1 LTVIISRGAPVRA
14 LATLPWSGEST
25 TTLTASSGGSVPLW
39 GGRAATYEQIV
50 FTQPWIYAAV
60 RTFYLAL
67 SRLPEKVYLGLEGD
81 ERRRTRSHDLARLLR
96 SPFPGSSSFH
106 RKGELV
112 FNLFTYGNHLEL
124 KLRPGEGRPPA
135 ELWPIPWTWVT
146 AKTDVIG
153 RVLEYRVRPPGSAGE
168 PLVLLPTDV
177 VHYRLMGG
185 RSPLE
190 PLRRTLGIEDAATDW
205 QLQALEGGPSLRG
218 AFVTDKLLQDR
229 TIPRLRAE
237 LDELYSGPGGKTL
250 GIFDQGLGFHSLA
263 QSAAD
268 VSLVETRKATR
279 EEAAAT
285 YGIPAPMIGILDHA
299 TYSNITELRRSFY
312 VDTVAPYCT
321 LIEETE
327 AAQLIDPVVTW
338 AREGVFTEFELAEI
352 LKPDPLAEAQ
362 SIMLLT
368 SSGTTS
374 TNDNRK
380 LKRLDPIGNPAD
392 SANPYNRPRVP
403 ANLVDPEAPA
413 AAADPSAAALHEGL
427 VLEAMRAGR
436 PAITDEEDDD
446 ASPVPE
452 G

>member
-1 LTVIISRGAPVRA
+1 MTVIISRGAPVRA
-14 LATLPWSGEST
+14 QASPPWSGAGADI
-25 TTLTASSGGSVPLW
+25 LSGPSAGSVPLW

-50 FTQPWIYAAV
+50 FSQPWVYAAV
-60 RTFYLAL
+60 RTFYLAI

-81 ERRRTRSHDLARLLR
+81 ERMRTRNHDLAKLLR
-96 SPFPGSSSFH
+96 RPFPGGSAFD
-106 RKGELV
+106 RKGALA
-112 FNLFTYGNHLEL
+112 FNLFTHGNHLEL
-124 KLRPGEGRPPA
+124 KLRPGEGRPPV
-135 ELWPIPWTWVT
+135 ELWPIPWTWV
-146 AKTDVIG
+146 AEKTDAGGQTI
-153 RVLEYRVRPPGSAGE
+153 EYRIRPEGRLGE
-168 PLVLLPTDV
+168 AFAVLPEDV
-177 VHYRLMGG
+177 VRYRLMGG

-205 QLQALEGGPSLRG
+205 QLQALDGGPSLRG
-218 AFVTDKLLQDR
+218 AFTTDKLLKDR

-237 LDELYSGPGGKTL
+237 LEELYSGPGGKAL
-250 GIFDQGLGFHSLA
+250 GVFDQGLAFHNLSQTA
-263 QSAAD
+263 TD
-268 VSLVETRKATR
+268 VSLIETRKATR

-321 LIEETE
+321 LIEDAE

-403 ANLVDPEAPA
+403 ANLLDPEAPT

-427 VLEAMRAGR
+427 VLEAMRAGHHTA
-436 PAITDEEDDD
+436 PEEDDD

>member
-1 LTVIISRGAPVRA
+1 MTVIISKGAPVRA
-14 LATLPWSGEST
+14 QAPGPPWAGKGITTYSGP
-25 TTLTASSGGSVPLW
+25 SGGSVALW
-39 GGRAATYEQIV
+39 GSRSATYEQIV

-60 RTFYLAL
+60 RTFYLAI

-81 ERRRTRSHDLARLLR
+81 ERRRVRDHDLALLLR
-96 SPFPGSSSFH
+96 RPFPGGSAFD
-106 RKGELV
+106 RKGALA
-112 FNLFTYGNHLEL
+112 FNLFTHGNHLEL
-124 KLRPGEGRPPA
+124 KIRPGEGRPPV
-135 ELWPIPWTWVT
+135 ELWPVPWSWVQEIKNGDQT
-146 AKTDVIG
+146 VG
-153 RVLEYRVRPPGSAGE
+153 YRIYPSLGQPYTVAPG
-168 PLVLLPTDV
+168 DV

-205 QLQALEGGPSLRG
+205 QLQALEHGPSLRG
-218 AFVTDKLLQDR
+218 AFSTDKLLQDR

-237 LDELYSGPGGKTL
+237 LEELYSSPGGKTL
-250 GIFDQGLGFHSLA
+250 GVFDQGLRFNNLS

-268 VSLVETRKATR
+268 VSLIETRKATR

-285 YGIPAPMIGILDHA
+285 YGIPAPMVGILDHA
-299 TYSNITELRRSFY
+299 TYSNISELRRSFY

-321 LIEETE
+321 LVEDAEQ
-327 AAQLIDPVVTW
+327 AQLIDPEPVWV
-338 AREGVFTEFELAEI
+338 RHGLFSEFDLGEI

-380 LKRLDPIGNPAD
+380 LKRLDPIGDLAD
-392 SANPYNRPRVP
+392 PANPYNRPRVP
-403 ANLVDPEAPA
+403 ANLLDPEAPA
-413 AAADPSAAALHEGL
+413 DAAAPSALASMHEALVAG
-427 VLEAMRAGR
+427 AMRAGR
-436 PAITDEEDDD
+436 QATTEEEDDD
-446 ASPVPE
+446 ASAVPP

>member
-1 LTVIISRGAPVRA
+1 MTVIISRGAPVRA
-14 LATLPWSGEST
+14 QASLPWSGGPT
-25 TTLTASSGGSVPLW
+25 TYSGPSAGAIPLW

-60 RTFYLAL
+60 RTFYLAI

-81 ERRRTRSHDLARLLR
+81 ERMRTRSHDLAKLLR
-96 SPFPGSSSFH
+96 RPFPGGSAFD
-106 RKGELV
+106 RKGALV
-112 FNLFTYGNHLEL
+112 FNLFTHGHHLEL
-124 KLRPGEGRPPA
+124 KLRPGEGRPPV
-135 ELWPIPWTWVT
+135 ELWPIPWPWVQEVKDSSGVT
-146 AKTDVIG
+146 T
-153 RVLEYRVRPPGSAGE
+153 EYRIRPDGGIGE
-168 PLVLLPTDV
+168 AFKVLPKDV
-177 VHYRLMGG
+177 VHYKLMGG

-218 AFVTDKLLQDR
+218 AFTTDKQLQDR
-229 TIPRLRAE
+229 TIPRLRGE
-237 LDELYSGPGGKTL
+237 LEELYSGPGGKRL
-250 GIFDQGLGFHSLA
+250 GIFDQGLAFHSLS

-268 VSLVETRKATR
+268 VSLIETRKATR

-299 TYSNITELRRSFY
+299 TYSNISELRRSFY

-321 LIEETE
+321 LIEDTE
-327 AAQLIDPVVTW
+327 EAQLIDPVATW
-338 AREGVFTEFELAEI
+338 VREGVFTEFDLGEI

-368 SSGTTS
+368 SSGTTC

-380 LKRLDPIGNPAD
+380 LKRLDPIGDPAD
-392 SANPYNRPRVP
+392 PANPFNRPRVP
-403 ANLVDPEAPA
+403 ANLLDPEAPA
-413 AAADPSAAALHEGL
+413 ETDAPPASASMHEALVAG
-427 VLEAMRAGR
+427 AMRAGR
-436 PAITDEEDDD
+436 PTTTDEEDDD
-446 ASPVPE
+446 ASAVPQ